1 MSTVAEVRAAEGPRL
16 LDPEHPWP
24 GLEAYDERCSEYFS
38 GRTAEADELLR
49 RILDEPL
56 TVLYG
61 KSGLGKTSLLKAG
74 LFPRLRAVDRLPLL
88 VRLQPRAGAPPLI
101 EQVFQALLTQLAN
114 SQIDFKPRDGSET
127 LWEFLHR
134 KDQEF
139 WTPKNRLVEPIFVF
153 DQFEEL
159 FTLGTVVSDEV
170 ASFRGDLA
178 DLAENR
184 VPARVAERI
193 AHNEDLESR
202 LDLHHRPCHLVITL
216 REDFLADLESWRPLM
231 PSLRRNRMRLLP
243 MTREQ
248 AKSAV
253 VNDHTSHLVPDAIG
267 ERILDFLSSSSTVA
281 AESSS
286 DPIGTV
292 EPALLSLFCREL
304 NERRLQEQKPV
315 FDGDLIEGG
324 KDSIVSEFYENAVK
338 GRPAHVRRF
347 VEEEL
352 VTENGYR
359 NSCAE
364 DDAEMQ
370 HQVSRSDIDALVNL
384 HLLRREHHLGV
395 ERVELTHDLLTRAIA
410 EARTARRQKE
420 QADEAKQVLVRQI
433 KRGGLAVACAVLG
446 VFAALGWAAWSA
458 RALSESRELVGFA
471 RARLESDAA
480 LSMALA
486 LEAMKR
492 HDTPEARGVLLEAA
506 RYKWPTLAISYDQV
520 GGVPARVALDRRGGR
535 LAVAAFGAK
544 DQTTVTIWNLDE
556 GDRPAQLP
564 NVTCQVQGQ
573 ASFLAFSP
581 DESYVAIGAADGVR
595 RLDLA
600 PGPCTLLVESPVGG
614 DSPISFSHDGR
625 VLAWRTEGVASRNP
639 KFIVPEKIAILELG
653 PPQVLTAVEPGYG
666 ASFSLVGDDALLW
679 VNLSTRPTLLVRDG
693 PGQWNA
699 RDLPAPECG
708 HLQAAFPGPRFFT
721 TNWTGGTCLSQLRPS
736 SRAGAAAAGSKA
748 VASEPPD
755 VKDARLG
762 YRYMEDA
769 IWSTDG
775 RTVAELLPLRELVLR
790 TFGAGPTIESR
801 LRGEPEIQE
810 LPSQIG
816 TMVAISSSGTRVA
829 MLDAGGDH
837 HELKVFSL
845 GAAKPLMTA
854 FPAKAVAV
862 SPDGRWFALASA
874 AVDDTWSVDI
884 RPIDVRTG
892 GVTLRSIPVDA
903 MPTEVKALDARQVGI
918 VVGEETRVYDVET
931 GLRADS
937 SKGAVATDG
946 VLHGEETGCVDP
958 SHRFSV
964 EVDGSTTMTTLF
976 RGSGPGRSVQR
987 HLPGNR
993 CAFDQEGR
1001 RLATW
1006 SDESGLQFVD
1016 TGTGETE
1023 LVLDMPRVSAVQFL
1037 ATRSYA
1043 AVTVSSDPL
1052 EGQVAASTLIVPLE
1066 PGIIELF
1073 ARWLSHRA
1081 LTPTECDAYALDCSS
1096 TPLSGAALLP
1106 QRH

>member
-1 MSTVAEVRAAEGPRL
+1 MSTVADARAAAGPQL

-101 EQVFQALLTQLAN
+101 EQVFQALLTQLGN
-114 SQIDFKPRDGSET
+114 SQIDFKPREGSET

-134 KDQEF
+134 RDQEF
-139 WTPKNRLVEPIFVF
+139 WTPKNRLVEPIVVF

-193 AHNEDLESR
+193 AHDEHLESR
-202 LDLHHRPCHLVITL
+202 LDLHRRPCHLVITL

-267 ERILDFLSSSSTVA
+267 ERILDFLSTSSTSA
-281 AESSS
+281 AESSSS

-304 NERRLQEQKPV
+304 NERRLQEQKAK

-370 HQVSRSDIDALVNL
+370 HQVSRADIDALVNL

-410 EARTARRQKE
+410 EARTARRQQE

-446 VFAALGWAAWSA
+446 VFVALGWAAWSA
-458 RALSESRELVGFA
+458 RALSGSRELVGFA

-506 RYKWPTLAISYDQV
+506 RYKWPTVAISYDQV
-520 GGVPARVALDRRGGR
+520 GGVPTRVALDRRGDR
-535 LAVAAFGAK
+535 LAVAAFSEK
-544 DQTTVTIWNLDE
+544 DRTSVTIWNLE
-556 GDRPAQLP
+556 GDRPVQRP

-581 DESYVAIGAADGVR
+581 DESYVVVGAADGVR
-595 RLDLA
+595 RLDL
-600 PGPCTLLVESPVGG
+600 GLGSCTVLVESPVGS
-614 DSPISFSHDGR
+614 DSPVSFSQDGR
-625 VLAWRTEGVASRNP
+625 VLAWRTEGVASRNA
-639 KFIVPEKIAILELG
+639 KFIVPETIAILELG
-653 PPQVLTAVEPGYG
+653 PPQVLTTVEPGYG
-666 ASFSLVGDDALLW
+666 ASFSLVGNDALVW
-679 VNLSTRPTLLVRDG
+679 VNISTKPTLLVRSA
-693 PGQWNA
+693 PGQWTA

-708 HLQAAFPGPRFFT
+708 HLQAAFPGPRLFT
-721 TNWTGGTCLSQLRPS
+721 TNWTGGTCLSQIRPQGS
-736 SRAGAAAAGSKA
+736 AAGSKA
-748 VASEPPD
+748 VAAESPD

-769 IWSTDG
+769 MWSTDG

-816 TMVAISSSGTRVA
+816 AMVAISGSGTRVA

-837 HELKVFSL
+837 HEIKVFAL

-874 AVDDTWSVDI
+874 AVDDTWSVDV

-903 MPTEVKALDARQVGI
+903 MPAELKALDARQVGI
-918 VVGEETRVYDVET
+918 VVGDETRVYDVET

-946 VLHGEETGCVDP
+946 VVRTEDAGCVDP
-958 SHRFSV
+958 SHQFSV
-964 EVDGSTTMTTLF
+964 DVDDSTNMTTLF
-976 RGSGPGRSVQR
+976 RGNGPGRSMQR
-987 HLPGNR
+987 HLPGKQ
-993 CAFDQEGR
+993 CAFDLEGR

-1016 TGTGETE
+1016 TVSGETE
-1023 LVLDMPRVSAVQFL
+1023 LVLDIPRVSAVQFL

-1043 AVTVSSDPL
+1043 TVTVSSDPL
-1052 EGQVAASTLIVPLE
+1052 EGQAAASTFVVPLE
-1066 PGIIELF
+1066 PGIIEMF

-1096 TPLSGAALLP
+1096 SPLSGAALLP
-1106 QRH
+1106 LPH